1 MKSWLI
7 HVLLFACLGL
17 VQSVSASSEVIDAQA
32 IIKQTTDQMLSALQ
46 EQKDSL
52 KNDAAKVYALV
63 NKIVLPH
70 FDFARMSKLVLA
82 RNWAQATAEQKQR
95 FIEEFRQ
102 LLVRTYATA
111 LVEAAKE
118 GVEVSYEPVRA
129 KQDANRVTIQTTARL
144 AGQHP
149 ISVDYALY
157 FYEDRW
163 QVYNVI
169 VGGVSLVTNYRTEFA
184 NDIKK
189 MGIEG
194 LIDKIAAKQTQ
205 TPQPQ

>member
-7 HVLLFACLGL
+7 HFILLTCLGIAH
-17 VQSVSASSEVIDAQA
+17 SVSAASEVSDAQA
-32 IIKQTTDQMLSALQ
+32 IIQQTTDQMLSALQ
-46 EQKDSL
+46 EQKNSL
-52 KNDAAKVYALV
+52 KNNPDKVYALV
-63 NKIVLPH
+63 NEIVLPH

-82 RNWAQATAEQKQR
+82 RNWAQATPEQRQG

-144 AGQHP
+144 AGQNP
-149 ISVDYALY
+149 VSVDYAMY

-184 NDIKK
+184 NDIKQI
-189 MGIEG
+189 GIDG
-194 LIDKIAAKQTQ
+194 LIDKIAEKQAQ
-205 TPQPQ
+205 KPQQP

>member
-7 HVLLFACLGL
+7 HVLLIACLGF
-17 VQSVSASSEVIDAQA
+17 VQTVSAASEVSDAQA

-63 NKIVLPH
+63 NEIVLPH

-82 RNWAQATAEQKQR
+82 RNWAQATAEQRQR

-144 AGQHP
+144 AGQNP
-149 ISVDYALY
+149 ISVDYAMY
-157 FYEDRW
+157 FYEDKW

-194 LIDKIAAKQTQ
+194 LIDKIAAKQTE